1 MIEVESLTIFEFRG
15 IKELTLPLNRKDFSV
30 CGPTGTGKM
39 DVVDALEFVLAGGVD
54 PVCGQRPMQVLV
66 LLESTARR
74 DWAIL

>member
-15 IKELTLPLNRKDFSV
+15 IKELTLPLNRKNFSV
-30 CGPTGTGKM
+30 CGPKGTGKM
-39 DVVDALEFVLAGGVD
+39 DVVDALEFVLASGVD

>member
-1 MIEVESLTIFEFRG
+1 
-15 IKELTLPLNRKDFSV
+15 
-30 CGPTGTGKM
+30 M
-39 DVVDALEFVLAGGVD
+39 DVVDASEFVLAGGVD